1 MFRSNAAIKI
11 ASLILT
17 ASLIIG
23 GISSSLITLAR
34 NSTPTAIKAREFP
47 VIVVDAGHGGI
58 DGGAVA
64 ADGTAEK
71 TINLAISKH
80 LNEILSLAG
89 FNTVMTRDDDNLISD
104 DGAVTIRQ
112 RKSTDLKNRAKLL
125 ESYDNAVLISI
136 HQNKFSQA
144 KYWGAQ
150 VFYSPN
156 AKESEALA
164 ECVQSSIVNCL
175 QTDNKRKIKKS
186 GSEIYLLHT
195 AKHPAIMVECGF
207 LSNSNELSKLKDSK
221 YQSEIA
227 FSIFCGIIE
236 YIKDQS
242 RESD

>member
-1 MFRSNAAIKI
+1 MLRRKAAFKI
-11 ASLILT
+11 VSLIVSV
-17 ASLIIG
+17 SLIIG

-34 NSTPTAIKAREFP
+34 NSTPAAIEAREFP

-64 ADGTAEK
+64 ADGTTEK
-71 TINLAISKH
+71 GINLAIAKY
-80 LNEILSLAG
+80 LNDILLLAG
-89 FNTVMTRDDDNLISD
+89 FNSVMTRSDDDLISD

-112 RKSTDLKNRAKLL
+112 KKSTDLKNRAKLL
-125 ESYDNAVLISI
+125 DSYENAILISI
-136 HQNKFSQA
+136 HQNKFSQS

-156 AKESEALA
+156 TKESEQLA
-164 ECVQSSIVNCL
+164 ECVQSSIVTSL
-175 QTDNKRKIKKS
+175 QVDNERKIKKS

-236 YIKDQS
+236 YIKEQNG
-242 RESD
+242 ESD

>member
-1 MFRSNAAIKI
+1 MLRSKAGLKI
-11 ASLILT
+11 ASLILS

-34 NSTPTAIKAREFP
+34 NSTPTAIEAREFP

-71 TINLAISKH
+71 GINLAIAKY

-89 FNTVMTRDDDNLISD
+89 FNTVMTRNSDDLISD
-104 DGAVTIRQ
+104 EGAVTIRQ
-112 RKSTDLKNRAKLL
+112 KKSTDLKNRAKLL
-125 ESYDNAVLISI
+125 DSYDDAILISI

-164 ECVQSSIVNCL
+164 ERVQSSIATSL
-175 QTDNKRKIKKS
+175 QADNKRKIKKS

-236 YIKDQS
+236 YIKDES
-242 RESD
+242 RESG